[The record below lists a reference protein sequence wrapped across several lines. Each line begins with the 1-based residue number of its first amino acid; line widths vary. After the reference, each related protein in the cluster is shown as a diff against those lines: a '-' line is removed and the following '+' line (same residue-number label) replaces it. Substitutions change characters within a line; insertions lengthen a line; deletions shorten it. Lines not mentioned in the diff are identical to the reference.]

1 MNSIARDLRY
11 AVRLLLHSPGV
22 AVISALCLALGMGAT
37 TAVFTVVDAVVFRP
51 LAYQHPE
58 RLVRLYTE
66 FPTFPNGGLRRFAVS
81 PPEFLEMRDTLR
93 SYEHLDAWQVIGV
106 NLITTQEPMRITA
119 TLVSGTLFD
128 SLGVRPQM
136 GRWLTADDDRE
147 GAPRAIVISD
157 GLWRRGFGG
166 AAGILGRETK
176 LNGLAAT
183 IVGVMP
189 AGFQYPPGQ
198 VDVSEVWTPLQLTA
212 ADRQR
217 RGNHRLAILAE
228 LRPGVT
234 LAQARQELTAQMNVW
249 GARQSNNYHT
259 IHPQTH
265 PMLAYG
271 MQEEV
276 VRTVRPAMLVI
287 LGAVGFVLL
296 IACVNVANLLLA
308 RAEARQKEIAV
319 RTAMGAGVAGLVR
332 QFLAEGFLIA
342 ASGALC
348 GLGIAWVGVR
358 LLLWAGSDAIPRAA
372 EVAVDWRVLAFT
384 GVVLIAT
391 TFGFGLAPL
400 AQVLTRRTHD
410 VLKAAAGRTSATAQ
424 AAALRRALVVAEL
437 SLGLV
442 LLVSCGLML
451 QAFWRLQ
458 AVDPGFDSHNLLTMR
473 IALPPGEYANDAAVK
488 SFLNRLED
496 GLARLPGATSATLMV
511 GLPPQRQADVSDVM
525 IENFVPRQGGPVQNV
540 DFWQFTGTRFF
551 ETLRARLVDGRLLDE
566 RDGENAP
573 LVMVVNETMAHTFWP
588 GQSAVGHRLKIGPP
602 TSPWRTIVGVVA
614 DLKNAGT
621 DQPTGT
627 EFFAPWRQAQGIR
640 NVQVVIRTAGPPM
653 AVAGAVRGAIGSM
666 DATLPIAAVRTMEEV
681 VAQSQSRPRFL
692 SVLLTFF
699 TVVAVTL
706 AAIGVYGVISYAV
719 TRRST
724 EIGIRMA
731 LGADGARILRMVLK
745 QGLALGTAGV
755 VIGVASAMW
764 LTRFLKTLLFGIE
777 PLDAPTFGV
786 TIALLF
792 ALTLLATW
800 RPAHRAT
807 RIDPAV
813 ALRDE

>member
-1 MNSIARDLRY
+1 MSSIARDLRY
-11 AVRLLLHSPGV
+11 GVRLLRRSPGV
-22 AVISALCLALGMGAT
+22 AVIAVLCLALGMGAT

-66 FPTFPNGGLRRFAVS
+66 FPTFPNGGLRRFPVS
-81 PPEFLEMRDTLR
+81 PPEFVEMRERLR

-106 NLITTQEPMRITA
+106 NLITTQEPMRVTA

-136 GRWLTADDDRE
+136 GRWLNPDDDRE
-147 GAPRAIVISD
+147 GAPQAILISD

-166 AAGILGRETK
+166 NAAVLGRDTK
-176 LNGLAAT
+176 LNGLPAT

-189 AGFQYPPGQ
+189 PGFEYPPGQ
-198 VDVSEVWTPLQLTA
+198 VDVSDVWAPLQLTA

-217 RGNHRLAILAE
+217 RGNHRLAVLAK

-234 LAQARQELTAQMNVW
+234 LAQARQELAPQMTVW
-249 GARQSNNYHT
+249 GARRSNNFHT
-259 IHPQTH
+259 IDPQTH
-265 PMLAYG
+265 PLLAYG

-276 VRTVRPAMLVI
+276 VRTVSPAMLVI

-319 RTAMGAGVAGLVR
+319 RTAMGAGTAGLIR
-332 QFLAEGFLIA
+332 QFLAEGLLIA

-348 GLGIAWVGVR
+348 GLGIAWAGVR
-358 LLLWAGSDAIPRAA
+358 LLLWAGSDAIPRAS
-372 EVAVDWRVLAFT
+372 EVAIDWRVLAFT
-384 GVVLIAT
+384 GAVLIAT
-391 TFGFGLAPL
+391 TVGFGLAPL
-400 AQVLTRRTHD
+400 AQILTRGTHD
-410 VLKAAAGRTSATAQ
+410 VLKAVAARSSATAQ
-424 AAALRRALVVAEL
+424 AAALRRALVVGEL

-442 LLVSCGLML
+442 LLVSCGLMV

-458 AVDPGFDSHNLLTMR
+458 AVDPGFDPGHLLTMR
-473 IALPPGEYANDAAVK
+473 IALPPGQYADDAAVK

-496 GLARLPGATSATLMV
+496 GLARLPGVTSATVMA
-511 GLPPQRQADVSDVM
+511 GLPPQRPADVSDVA
-525 IENFVPRQGGPVQNV
+525 IENFVPRPGGPVQNV
-540 DFWQFTGTRFF
+540 DFWQFTGHRFF
-551 ETLRARLVDGRLLDE
+551 ETLHARLVDGRLLDE

-573 LVMVVNETMAHTFWP
+573 PVMVVNETMARTFWP
-588 GQSAVGHRLKIGPP
+588 GQSAIGHRLRLGPP
-602 TSPWRTIVGVVA
+602 ASPWRTIVGVVA

-627 EFFAPWRQAQGIR
+627 EFFVPWRQAQGIR
-640 NVQVVIRTAGPPM
+640 NVQVVIRTPGPPLGVAGTARG
-653 AVAGAVRGAIGSM
+653 AVAAL
-666 DATLPIAAVRTMEEV
+666 DASLPIAAVRSMEEV
-681 VAQSQSRPRFL
+681 LAQSQSRPRFL
-692 SVLLTFF
+692 SILLTFF

-706 AAIGVYGVISYAV
+706 SGIGVYGVISYAV
-719 TRRST
+719 ARRST

-745 QGLALGTAGV
+745 QGLALGAAGV
-755 VIGVASAMW
+755 VIGVSAALW
-764 LTRFLKTLLFGIE
+764 LTRFLKTLLFGIQ
-777 PLDAPTFGV
+777 PLDAPTFAV
-786 TIALLF
+786 TVALLF
-792 ALTLLATW
+792 ALTLIATW
-800 RPAHRAT
+800 RSARRAT
-807 RIDPAV
+807 QIDPAV